1 MINSN
6 GILINRR
13 IINMIIQAS
22 LFHVIN
28 CEIFWN
34 IALFCCSM
42 KLVDAMFFL
51 CCQRLTCP
59 LDLYRESKF
68 LTVYFQYAQTSSYL
82 HQILLT
88 AWIKS
93 NTISW
98 ILYWSTHNLF
108 GLRLESSMIFWNA
121 LTRVI
126 FFLSFIGTIQTYLL

>member
-13 IINMIIQAS
+13 IINMIIQPS

-34 IALFCCSM
+34 IALFRCSI

-51 CCQRLTCP
+51 YCQRLTCL

-68 LTVYFQYAQTSSYL
+68 LTVYCQYAQTSSYL
-82 HQILLT
+82 HQILLIFYQT
-88 AWIKS
+88 HYHQIMR
-93 NTISW
+93 NFCVNQIQYH
-98 ILYWSTHNLF
+98 ILNIILIYP
-108 GLRLESSMIFWNA
+108 
-121 LTRVI
+121 
-126 FFLSFIGTIQTYLL
+126 